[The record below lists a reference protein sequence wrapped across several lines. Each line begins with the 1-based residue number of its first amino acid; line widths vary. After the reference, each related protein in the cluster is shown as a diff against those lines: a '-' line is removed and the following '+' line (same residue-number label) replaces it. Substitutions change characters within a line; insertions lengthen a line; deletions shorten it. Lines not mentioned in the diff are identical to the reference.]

1 MPCAAGRR
9 WAVPDDTPGPPRF
22 TNHQCR
28 GVCGQYLHGNCGVV
42 DPRGTSEM
50 HRICHTCA
58 TSRESETSGA
68 GQSSGAAAPPP
79 PYGGV
84 AEHFC
89 ELEDTAEK
97 CGMSEVSYH
106 LRKAKQAWMS
116 AFGERETKQTCMRLY
131 GDIVR
136 LTGRKECVC
145 FLHLRRFVARAMF
158 S

>member
-1 MPCAAGRR
+1 MAP
-9 WAVPDDTPGPPRF
+9 
-22 TNHQCR
+22 
-28 GVCGQYLHGNCGVV
+28 
-42 DPRGTSEM
+42 
-50 HRICHTCA
+50 
-58 TSRESETSGA
+58 
-68 GQSSGAAAPPP
+68 PPP

-106 LRKAKQAWMS
+106 LRKAKLAWMS
-116 AFGERETKQTCMRLY
+116 AFGERENKQTCMRLY

-145 FLHLRRFVARAMF
+145 FPHLRRFVARTMF

>member
-1 MPCAAGRR
+1 MVEDLCNENVLQMDASS
-9 WAVPDDTPGPPRF
+9 D
-22 TNHQCR
+22 HE
-28 GVCGQYLHGNCGVV
+28 V
-42 DPRGTSEM
+42 DHVAQGE
-50 HRICHTCA
+50 
-58 TSRESETSGA
+58 A
-68 GQSSGAAAPPP
+68 GQCSGAAAPPP

-106 LRKAKQAWMS
+106 LRKAKLAWMS
-116 AFGERETKQTCMRLY
+116 AFGERETKQTCMRDY
-131 GDIVR
+131 METVR